1 MKSEKGVTLVALV
14 LTIVVLLILAAVA
27 IFMVMDGVYTDS
39 KNETKNNVTV
49 QNEVKEENTVN
60 NTNTTVPED
69 E

>member
-14 LTIVVLLILAAVA
+14 LTIVVLLILAAVL

-39 KNETKNNVTV
+39 KNETQNNVTV
-49 QNEVKEENTVN
+49 QNEVKDENTVN
-60 NTNTTVPED
+60 IAIPE

>member
-39 KNETKNNVTV
+39 KNETQNNVTV
-49 QNEVKEENTVN
+49 QNEVKEDNTVN
-60 NTNTTVPED
+60 IATPE